1 MNRPS
6 GYLCTSSLLA
16 AIFLSGCST
25 MSPSE
30 CKVSDWNDVGLRD
43 GLAGATLSMLDSR
56 SRDCGQA
63 GVAIDTQRYL
73 QGREQGLRTYCR
85 LENAIPLGL
94 DGKVYGGV
102 CPATV
107 DAEFRRRVQVGNDVN
122 NLRSRVQSLD
132 LRYPPL
138 ERRLREAKSDEERR
152 RIRGEMSDLDRDL
165 RRTRD
170 QLRDAELA
178 LDRLR

>member
-1 MNRPS
+1 MRPS
-6 GYLCTSSLLA
+6 ASLCAASLLA
-16 AIFLSGCST
+16 SLCLAGCTT

-30 CKVSDWNDVGLRD
+30 CKVSDWNDIGLRD
-43 GLAGATLSMLDSR
+43 GLAGATLSMLDAR
-56 SRDCGQA
+56 SRDCAQA
-63 GVAIDTQRYL
+63 GVAVDTQRYL

-85 LENAIPLGL
+85 IENAIPLGL

-107 DAEFRRRVQVGNDVN
+107 DAEFRRRVQIGNDVN

-138 ERRLREAKSDEERR
+138 ERRLREAKSDDDRR

-170 QLRDAELA
+170 HLRDAELA